1 MRKKIVAGN
10 WKMNKNYQDALDL
23 AKEITAAPSADGVEI
38 ILCPPFTHLK
48 SVTDITVSNKRIRTG
63 AQNCHHESKGA
74 FTGEVSAEMIKS
86 VGATYI
92 IIGHSERR
100 EYFKETNIMLA
111 SKLDLALANDLL
123 PVFCCG
129 EPLKIREK
137 GTHVNYVSKQ
147 LKESLFH
154 LTAEQITQVV
164 IAYEPIWAIGTGL
177 TASPEQAQD
186 MHAAIRRVISRKFGK
201 RIAGKIPILYGGSC
215 NPGNAAT
222 LFALPDV
229 DGGLIG
235 GASLK
240 AGDFMA
246 IVHSF

>member
-1 MRKKIVAGN
+1 
-10 WKMNKNYQDALDL
+10 
-23 AKEITAAPSADGVEI
+23 
-38 ILCPPFTHLK
+38 
-48 SVTDITVSNKRIRTG
+48 
-63 AQNCHHESKGA
+63 
-74 FTGEVSAEMIKS
+74 
-86 VGATYI
+86 
-92 IIGHSERR
+92 
-100 EYFKETNIMLA
+100 MLA

-154 LTAEQITQVV
+154 LTADQITQVV

-186 MHAAIRRVISRKFGK
+186 MHAAIRRVIGRKFGK

-240 AGDFMA
+240 AGDFMS